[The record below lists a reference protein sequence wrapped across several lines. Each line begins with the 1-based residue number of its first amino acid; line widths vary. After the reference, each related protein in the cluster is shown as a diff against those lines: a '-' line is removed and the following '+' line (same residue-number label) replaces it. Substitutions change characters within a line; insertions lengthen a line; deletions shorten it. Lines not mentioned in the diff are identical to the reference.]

1 MTGEVFQQRMLD
13 QMWDHQDA
21 AIEAARPFSDSPVP
35 ENIWRAYNIYF
46 LNALADML
54 LELGVLEPG

>member
-35 ENIWRAYNIYF
+35 ENIWRAYNIFF
-46 LNALADML
+46 LNA
-54 LELGVLEPG
+54 